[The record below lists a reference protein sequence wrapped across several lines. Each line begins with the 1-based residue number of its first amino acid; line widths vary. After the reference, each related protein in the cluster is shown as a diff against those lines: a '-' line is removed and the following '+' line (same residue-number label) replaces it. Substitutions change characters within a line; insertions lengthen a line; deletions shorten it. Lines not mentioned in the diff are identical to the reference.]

1 MIHPS
6 DQASPASSSTSASEK
21 TEKHGRFVRELISVA
36 TSRISV
42 KIMQFVSSL
51 IVARLLGPDGRGMV
65 SALTVPSQLAVSV
78 SEMGVRQSTAF
89 HLGRKIIPLP
99 RLQPTLLAM
108 VPIASAA
115 AIVLSLIYFEFV
127 GIARGNWTLRIL
139 AVAMIPL
146 SLSASYASGVFLGQ
160 QRIAEFRK
168 TSWRPGFISLILVIL
183 LGWAAGWG
191 IYGVMLATAGGAL
204 AASAYAL
211 FLLGKEQPLRLGF
224 DRAVAMQLQRKGISY
239 AASLVILMLNYRIM
253 ILLLT
258 RLGTLTDVGLYAQ
271 AIAIAELI
279 WEVPT
284 MLGSLVL
291 SRGVNAKDETL
302 FSRKVLLLARLAFVA
317 AVVISI
323 FVGFAAKYLFPILYG
338 HRFEQSADI
347 CILLLP
353 GIVAF
358 IVFKVLNIDLAG
370 RGKPWTAMIIMVP
383 VLMLNVALGWVM
395 IVRYGAMGAAVAS
408 SACYLVA
415 TVGYV
420 ILYNRVTGLSLR
432 DILLPQPGDLGMI
445 RRALPFGR

>member
-1 MIHPS
+1 
-6 DQASPASSSTSASEK
+6 
-21 TEKHGRFVRELISVA
+21 
-36 TSRISV
+36 
-42 KIMQFVSSL
+42 MQFVSSM
-51 IVARLLGPDGRGMV
+51 IIARLLGPDGRGMV

-89 HLGRKIIPLP
+89 HLGRGMMPLG

-108 VPIASAA
+108 VPIASAF
-115 AIVLSLIYFEFV
+115 AIVLSLIYFDLAGV
-127 GIARGNWTLRIL
+127 AQGDWRLRIL
-139 AVAMIPL
+139 AVVTIPL
-146 SLSASYASGVFLGQ
+146 SLSASYASGVFLGR

-168 TSWRPGFISLILVIL
+168 TSWRPGLISLILVIL
-183 LGWAAGWG
+183 LGWGAGWG
-191 IYGVMLATAGGAL
+191 VYGVMMATAVGAL
-204 AASAYAL
+204 SAAAYAL
-211 FLLGKEQPLRLGF
+211 FLLGKEEPLRLGF
-224 DRAVAMQLQRKGISY
+224 DRDIATRLQRKGISY
-239 AASLVILMLNYRIM
+239 AASLVVLMLNYRIM

-317 AVVISI
+317 ALGLSI
-323 FVGFAAKYLFPILYG
+323 LVGVAAKYLFPILYG
-338 HRFEQSADI
+338 HRFEQSAGI
-347 CILLLP
+347 CIVLLP

-358 IVFKVLNIDLAG
+358 IVFKVLHIDLAG
-370 RGKPWTAMIIMVP
+370 RGKPWVAMIVMVP
-383 VLMLNVALGWVM
+383 VLVLNVALGWAM
-395 IVRYGAMGAAVAS
+395 IARYGALGAAAAS

-415 TVGYV
+415 TIGYV
-420 ILYNRVTGLSLR
+420 LVYRRVTGLSLG
-432 DILLPQPGDLGMI
+432 DILLPQPGDLIAI

>member
-1 MIHPS
+1 MR
-6 DQASPASSSTSASEK
+6 D
-21 TEKHGRFVRELISVA
+21 LIGVA
-36 TSRISV
+36 TSRVSV
-42 KIMQFVSSL
+42 KLAQFLSSL
-51 IVARLLGPDGRGMV
+51 ITARLLGPGGRGLV
-65 SALTVPSQLAVSV
+65 SALTVPSQLAISV

-89 HLGRKIIPLP
+89 HLGRGIIPLQ
-99 RLQPTLLAM
+99 RLQPTLFAM
-108 VPIASAA
+108 VPIASAIA
-115 AIVLSLIYFEFV
+115 VLLSLAYFEFAHV
-127 GIARGNWTLRIL
+127 AEGDWTLRAL
-139 AVAMIPL
+139 AVVTIPL
-146 SLSASYASGVFLGQ
+146 SLSASYASGVFLGR

-168 TSWRPGFISLILVIL
+168 TSWRPAAISLVLVVL

-191 IYGVMLATAGGAL
+191 VYGVMLATAGGAL

-211 FLLGKEQPLRLGF
+211 YLLGKEQPLRIGF
-224 DRAVAMQLQRKGISY
+224 DRAVAAQLQRKGISY
-239 AASLVILMLNYRIM
+239 AASLVVLMLNYRIM

-258 RLGTLTDVGLYAQ
+258 RLSTLADVGLYAQ

-302 FSRKVLLLARLAFVA
+302 FSRKVLLLARLAFMA
-317 AVVISI
+317 ALGLSVCL
-323 FVGFAAKYLFPILYG
+323 GFAAKYLFPILYG

-370 RGKPWTAMIIMVP
+370 RGKPWTAMVVMVP
-383 VLMLNVALGWVM
+383 VLVLNIVLGWM
-395 IVRYGAMGAAVAS
+395 LIVRYGAMGAAAAS
-408 SACYLVA
+408 SACYLIA
-415 TVGYV
+415 TLGYIV
-420 ILYNRVTGLSLR
+420 LYNRVTGLSMR
-432 DILLPQPGDLGMI
+432 EILLPQPGDLATI

>member
-1 MIHPS
+1 MTS
-6 DQASPASSSTSASEK
+6 SKDQASSASGSKLDLERSEK
-21 TEKHGRFVRELISVA
+21 RGGFVRDLLGVA
-36 TSRISV
+36 TSRLSV
-42 KIMQFVSSL
+42 KIMQFLSSL
-51 IVARLLGPDGRGMV
+51 IVARLLGPDGRGLV

-89 HLGRKIIPLP
+89 HLGRGIIPLS
-99 RLQPTLLAM
+99 RLQPTLLGM
-108 VPIASAA
+108 VPIASAI
-115 AIVLSLIYFEFV
+115 AIALSLVYFEFAGV
-127 GIARGNWTLRIL
+127 AEEDWTLRIL
-139 AVAMIPL
+139 AVGTIPL
-146 SLSASYASGVFLGQ
+146 SLLASYASGVFLGQ

-168 TSWRPGFISLILVIL
+168 TSWRPGLISLVLVLL
-183 LGWAAGWG
+183 LGWVAEWG
-191 IYGVMLATAGGAL
+191 MYGVMLATAGGAL
-204 AASAYAL
+204 AAAAYAL

-224 DRAVAMQLQRKGISY
+224 DRAVAMQLQRKGVTY
-239 AASLVILMLNYRIM
+239 AASLVILTLNYRIM

-302 FSRKVLLLARLAFVA
+302 FSRKVLLLARLAFAAAVGLAIVVAVA
-317 AVVISI
+317 AE
-323 FVGFAAKYLFPILYG
+323 YLFPILYG

-358 IVFKVLNIDLAG
+358 IVFKVLHIDLAG
-370 RGKPWTAMIIMVP
+370 RGKPWAAMIIMVP
-383 VLMLNVALGWVM
+383 VLMLNVTLGWMM
-395 IVRYGAMGAAVAS
+395 IARYGALGAAIAS

-420 ILYNRVTGLSLR
+420 ILYKRVTGISMR
-432 DILLPQPGDLGMI
+432 KILLPQPGDLEMI

>member
-1 MIHPS
+1 
-6 DQASPASSSTSASEK
+6 
-21 TEKHGRFVRELISVA
+21 
-36 TSRISV
+36 
-42 KIMQFVSSL
+42 MQFVSSL
-51 IVARLLGPDGRGMV
+51 IIARLLGPDGRGMI

-89 HLGRKIIPLP
+89 HLGRGIIPLG

-115 AIVLSLIYFEFV
+115 AIILSLIYFEFAGV
-127 GIARGNWTLRIL
+127 AEGDWTLRVL
-139 AVAMIPL
+139 AVVTIPL

-168 TSWRPGFISLILVIL
+168 TSWRPGLISLILVIL

-191 IYGVMLATAGGAL
+191 VYGVMLATAGGAL

-224 DRAVAMQLQRKGISY
+224 DRAVAVQLQRKGISY
-239 AASLVILMLNYRIM
+239 AASLVVLMLNYRIM

-317 AVVISI
+317 ALGLSI

-347 CILLLP
+347 CVLLLP

-370 RGKPWTAMIIMVP
+370 RGKPWAAMIIMVP
-383 VLMLNVALGWVM
+383 VLVLNVALGWMM
-395 IVRYGAMGAAVAS
+395 IVRYGAMGAAIAS

-415 TVGYV
+415 TAGY
-420 ILYNRVTGLSLR
+420 IFLYKRVTGLTMR
-432 DILLPQPGDLGMI
+432 DILLPQPEDLMTI

>member
-1 MIHPS
+1 
-6 DQASPASSSTSASEK
+6 
-21 TEKHGRFVRELISVA
+21 
-36 TSRISV
+36 
-42 KIMQFVSSL
+42 
-51 IVARLLGPDGRGMV
+51 
-65 SALTVPSQLAVSV
+65 
-78 SEMGVRQSTAF
+78 
-89 HLGRKIIPLP
+89 
-99 RLQPTLLAM
+99 M

-139 AVAMIPL
+139 AVATIPL

-168 TSWRPGFISLILVIL
+168 TSWRPGFISLVLVIL

-358 IVFKVLNIDLAG
+358 IVFKVLHIDLAG

-383 VLMLNVALGWVM
+383 VLVLNVALGWVM

>member
-1 MIHPS
+1 
-6 DQASPASSSTSASEK
+6 
-21 TEKHGRFVRELISVA
+21 
-36 TSRISV
+36 
-42 KIMQFVSSL
+42 
-51 IVARLLGPDGRGMV
+51 MV

-78 SEMGVRQSTAF
+78 SEMGVRQSAAF
-89 HLGRKIIPLP
+89 HLGRGIIPLP

-108 VPIASAA
+108 VPIASAV
-115 AIVLSLIYFEFV
+115 AIVLSLIYFEYAGV
-127 GIARGNWTLRIL
+127 AQGDWTLRIL
-139 AVAMIPL
+139 AVVTIPL

-168 TSWRPGFISLILVIL
+168 TSWRPSLISLILVIL

-191 IYGVMLATAGGAL
+191 VYGVMLATTGGAL
-204 AASAYAL
+204 AAAAYAL

-224 DRAVAMQLQRKGISY
+224 DRAVAMQLQRKGIGY
-239 AASLVILMLNYRIM
+239 AASLVVLMLNYRIM

-284 MLGSLVL
+284 MLGALVL
-291 SRGVNAKDETL
+291 SRGVNAKDKML
-302 FSRKVLLLARLAFVA
+302 FSRKVLLLARLALAAAVGLAIMVGVA
-317 AVVISI
+317 AE
-323 FVGFAAKYLFPILYG
+323 YLFPILYG
-338 HRFEQSADI
+338 HGFEQSADI

-358 IVFKVLNIDLAG
+358 IVFKVLHIDLAG
-370 RGKPWTAMIIMVP
+370 RGKPWVGMIIMVP
-383 VLMLNVALGWVM
+383 VLVLNVTLGWVM
-395 IVRYGAMGAAVAS
+395 IVRYGAIGAAVAS

-420 ILYNRVTGLSLR
+420 ILYKRVTGLPMR
-432 DILLPQPGDLGMI
+432 EILLPQPGDLLMI